1 MRFFL
6 ALILLVLPL
15 FAPAKATNKE
25 HTDWLLKKLS
35 SSAEDTNRVLILYD
49 LANQYLNTNPTTGLK
64 YGNQCLALAQKL
76 NWRKGIAM
84 GKNISGLNYRFLTQF
99 DKAEENLKEA
109 LPVFIELKE
118 TIRIYECCRNLRSV
132 YQSQGNNPK
141 AIEFILT
148 MLPMYAEDIN
158 KIDILDDLSYDYTT
172 VNPEL
177 GIKYGLQELE
187 LAKKLNNNKA
197 IANAYNQIGLNYRFR
212 SDYPNALEFHK
223 KALSLFEDIRD
234 TINIGQAKSNI
245 GIVYQA
251 MGNFPKALECFY
263 GSLRINELKN
273 DPNNMAGD
281 YGNIGT
287 VYQSQSNYPKALE
300 YYFKSLKLFEK
311 LGDKVGQA
319 NNYGN
324 IAIIYHSQNNF
335 DKSLE
340 FNFKALRLFEEI
352 GDMAGTANTRLNIG
366 SDYSAVSKYAQ
377 SLRYLFSAL
386 KISQEQGDAGGVALV
401 TGNIGVDYY
410 AIAIDSINKIPADSL
425 IPVDRKVSMAKAI
438 IYLDKATAE
447 CLRLNMPGN
456 YIDFGMSLTDAYK
469 RTGNYAKALETFTI
483 YTTINDSIYSNNSK
497 VQIANLGAE
506 REMELKDKQLL
517 IDKLEIVKN
526 RNRNALFLVSIV
538 LLLIVV
544 GVIAKVSNNRKKSNE
559 LLTDEK
565 RLHILQINKQ
575 KEVIV
580 DIANIQAQDV
590 TAHVKQLLDIVG
602 SFNLE
607 NIEDPDNGLI
617 VEQVAQQNEK
627 LDAIVKS
634 LVFKENAL
642 KNSSWDNSII

>member
-15 FAPAKATNKE
+15 FAPAKAANKE
-25 HTDWLLKKLS
+25 HIDILLKKLS
-35 SSAEDTNRVLILYD
+35 SSIEDTNRVLILYD
-49 LANQYLNTNPTTGLK
+49 LSNQYLNANPTTGLK
-64 YGNQCLALAQKL
+64 YGNQCLDLAQKL
-76 NWRKGIAM
+76 KWRKGIAL
-84 GKNISGLNYRFLTQF
+84 GKNITGLNYRFLTQF

-141 AIEFILT
+141 AIEFILN

-158 KIDILDDLSYDYTT
+158 KIDMLDDLSYDYTT

-212 SDYPNALEFHK
+212 SDYPNAIEFHK
-223 KALSLFEDIRD
+223 KALSLFEDIHD
-234 TINIGQAKSNI
+234 TMNIGQAKSNI

-311 LGDKVGQA
+311 LGDKLGQA
-319 NNYGN
+319 NNFGN

-377 SLRYLFSAL
+377 SLRYLFTAL

-410 AIAIDSINKIPADSL
+410 AIAIDSINEIPADSL
-425 IPVDRKVSMAKAI
+425 IPVDRKASMTKAL
-438 IYLDKATAE
+438 IYLDKATSE

-456 YIDFGMSLTDAYK
+456 YIDFGVALTDAYK
-469 RTGNYAKALETFTI
+469 RTGNYGKALETFAVYNAI
-483 YTTINDSIYSNNSK
+483 KDSIYSNNSK
-497 VQIANLGAE
+497 VQIANLEAE
-506 REMELKDKQLL
+506 RDLELKDKQLL

-590 TAHVKQLLDIVG
+590 TAHVKQLLNIAG

-607 NIEDPDNGLI
+607 NIADPTNTII
-617 VEQVAQQNEK
+617 VEQVAQQNEQ
-627 LDAIVKS
+627 LDTIVKS
-634 LVFKENAL
+634 LVFKENSL
-642 KNSSWDNSII
+642 KNNSWDNSSI